1 MCAQMSAPMSAQ
13 MSAQLRRTALRE
25 LLSGGRASTQAE
37 LCALLAAQGHEVTQS
52 TISRDLKRL
61 GAQRTVADDGPPVY
75 RLATRP
81 SSALSSN
88 MVLGIEHNEHLVVL
102 RTPAGLAQAVG
113 LHIDALE
120 HPLVLGTLAGD
131 DTVLVVPRN
140 IDHVGELAAALQAM
154 TRRRNGSDP

>member
-1 MCAQMSAPMSAQ
+1 MSALMSAQ
-13 MSAQLRRTALRE
+13 SRRTALRE

-37 LCALLAAQGHEVTQS
+37 LCALLAARGHEVTQS

-61 GAQRTVADDGPPVY
+61 GAQRTAAGEGPPVY
-75 RLATRP
+75 RLVTSP
-81 SSALSSN
+81 PSALSPG
-88 MVLGIEHNEHLVVL
+88 MVVGIEHNEHLVVL

-113 LHIDALE
+113 LDIDALD

-140 IDHVGELAAALQAM
+140 IDRVSELAAALQAM
-154 TRRRNGSDP
+154 TGR